1 MDKKRLNIGL
11 FIDTWYP
18 MVDGVITVVDN
29 YAKLLSAMGHNVTV
43 FCPNVGVSEDKR
55 DYRIVKCKSMKLLGL
70 DYSLPLPNSDK
81 KFKKEIKESNLD
93 IIHIH
98 SPFFVGKIGAK
109 FAKKNK
115 IPLLSTFHSQFKKD
129 FYKATKS
136 RILTKILLSSIV
148 RTFNKSDLL
157 LTMNSACA
165 NLIKEYGYRG
175 NIQLLPNGTNLSD
188 KLDVTDEIEN
198 IKHKYNLTDEKILI
212 SVGRLVKLKN
222 IDFTIDV
229 CKFLLDN
236 NFKFKLF
243 IIGDGVDRNIFEKK
257 VKSLG
262 LQNNVIFAGKIYDT
276 KTKSAFFKIADLHIF
291 PSYYD
296 TDGIVK
302 IESAAYNTPTIFT
315 SGSLASSSCTDK
327 IDGYVEDCD
336 VEKFGRK
343 ILEIFSDENSFE
355 DVQKKCKENLYIT
368 WEEIIY
374 KLETIYYNLIEK
386 EEKKD

>member
-1 MDKKRLNIGL
+1 MNKVSLNIGL

-29 YAKLLSAMGHNVTV
+29 YAKLLSAMGHTVTV
-43 FCPNVGVSEDKR
+43 FCPNVGVSEAKR

-70 DYSLPLPNSDK
+70 DYSLPLPNLDK
-81 KFKKEIKESNLD
+81 KFKKKIKESNLD

-115 IPLLSTFHSQFKKD
+115 IPLVSTFHSQFKKD

-136 RILTKILLSSIV
+136 KALTNILLSSIV
-148 RTFNKSDLL
+148 RTFNASDLL
-157 LTMNSACA
+157 LTMNPACA
-165 NLIKEYGYRG
+165 DLIKEYGYKG

-188 KLDVTDEIEN
+188 KLDVTNEIEN

-222 IDFTIDV
+222 LDFTIDV

-257 VKSLG
+257 VKSLK
-262 LQNNVIFAGKIYDT
+262 LQNNIIFTGKIYDT
-276 KTKSAFFKIADLHIF
+276 KTKSAFFKISDLHMF
-291 PSYYD
+291 PSQYD

-302 IESAAYNTPTIFT
+302 IEAAGFNTPTIFT
-315 SGSLASSSCTDK
+315 SESLASSSCTDK
-327 IDGYVEDCD
+327 IDGYIEDCD
-336 VEKFGRK
+336 IEKFGRK
-343 ILEIFSDENSFE
+343 ILEIFSDKNSFE
-355 DVQKKCKENLYIT
+355 MVQKNCKKNLYMT
-368 WEEIIY
+368 WEKIVD
-374 KLETIYYNLIEK
+374 KLESIYYSLIKK
-386 EEKKD
+386 EEKND